1 MKKLIIAV
9 MMVCSFLATNGHGD
23 NQELIGI
30 YKSTISR
37 ACIVLYKTDTR
48 YRARAYEDFAVI
60 RKYIYPGAYLSKLP
74 DDKVHLDF
82 LVDYSEPVF
91 ENLSSKNDQIVFTI
105 PRKNE
110 FNQAVLDF
118 FARAGTRFRP
128 L

>member
-9 MMVCSFLATNGHGD
+9 MIVCSFLATNGQGD
-23 NQELIGI
+23 KQELTGI

-37 ACIVLYKTDTR
+37 ACIVLYKTNTR

-60 RKYIYPGAYLSKLP
+60 RKYIYRGAYLSKLP
-74 DDKVHLDF
+74 DDKAHLDF
-82 LVDYSEPVF
+82 IVDYNEPAF
-91 ENLSSKNDQIVFTI
+91 DNLSSKDDQIVFTI

-110 FNQAVLDF
+110 FNQVVLDF